1 MWFFFCCYLPSA
13 SAFGK
18 ILHGPKKLLWEA
30 PLELSNS
37 FTKCFALWMKKV
49 EISRGK
55 CNRFLVSVKTRML
68 KENWKQSTGILLL
81 LLLVV
86 NLLINCFLSIPILE
100 DTENSRNTRIKGRVI
115 RHVLGINQAFYK
127 SSTVGVLNTLFYG
140 SIKIKV
146 LQEKNILGR
155 ILLWF

>member
-1 MWFFFCCYLPSA
+1 MWFFCCYLPSA
-13 SAFGK
+13 STFGK
-18 ILHGPKKLLWEA
+18 MLHGPRKLLWEA
-30 PLELSNS
+30 PLELSNGFS
-37 FTKCFALWMKKV
+37 KCLALWMKKV

-68 KENWKQSTGILLL
+68 KNWKQSTGILLL

-86 NLLINCFLSIPILE
+86 NLLINCFFI
-100 DTENSRNTRIKGRVI
+100 NSHFRRHRKFSKYPDKREGHQVCI
-115 RHVLGINQAFYK
+115 RHNQAFYK

-146 LQEKNILGR
+146 LQEKNVLGR